1 MVWNRTCSSRSQ
13 QSMRIMAPCEVL
25 RWLCMCGPC
34 RAVFG
39 CNAVG
44 RVVVHV
50 RVGCGEECQGHV
62 MQWCTWCVGA
72 WVVFG
77 CEQQAVWER
86 MLMLLLV
93 SKLSLLMSPSLS
105 EASTAATAL
114 LLRCLRRCCCRRR
127 RRHCVGVSLCAVCM
141 WKCWCWGVCEGL
153 QCSVHAQGV
162 ARARRKRGPR
172 GRHQGRLPYRRSRG
186 GDRHRSRPGERGR
199 GRHRA
204 TRHSRSFHRRAFS

>member
-1 MVWNRTCSSRSQ
+1 M
-13 QSMRIMAPCEVL
+13 
-25 RWLCMCGPC
+25 CMCGPC
-34 RAVFG
+34 RAVFR

-44 RVVVHV
+44 RVAVHV
-50 RVGCGEECQGHV
+50 RVGCGEGCQEHV
-62 MQWCTWCVGA
+62 MQWCAWCVWA
-72 WVVFG
+72 RAVFG
-77 CEQQAVWER
+77 CEQQAVWEWR
-86 MLMLLLV
+86 GV
-93 SKLSLLMSPSLS
+93 DVVVGVEVVVVDVAVAVS
-105 EASTAATAL
+105 EAPTAVTAS
-114 LLRCLRRCCCRRR
+114 LLRCPRRCCRRC

-204 TRHSRSFHRRAFS
+204 TSHSRSFHRRVFFHILHK